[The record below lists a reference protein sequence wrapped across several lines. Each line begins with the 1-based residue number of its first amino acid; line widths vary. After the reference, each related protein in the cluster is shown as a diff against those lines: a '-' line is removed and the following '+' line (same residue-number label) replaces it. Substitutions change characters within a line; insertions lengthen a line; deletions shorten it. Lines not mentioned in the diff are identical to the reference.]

1 MRTHQTAA
9 AEADR
14 ELTDLLGYEAR
25 FYKEGLMDNHRLDP
39 IRLKTTYEEANLLL
53 FEKSVVRPAFTIED
67 DVIDYPC
74 ILMKVDGPADQ
85 LVADLHKWKAD
96 HVKTTLMYGGF
107 HMIDRMPSALS
118 LNTAQEILDGEVQL
132 NALEQ
137 INYTAPVK
145 QKMLIGAYHQVVEWV
160 AEMAIH
166 IEPYQLLAAC
176 LIDNKNVID
185 AFHYVSPV
193 DSPPKCAIVDSQ
205 RQVLNEVAM
214 VRILMMHALGFDVVI
229 ISKQSF
235 ASIENYLP
243 AQFYD
248 RHKVVPSSDV
258 TLTGRETTKKLLLVA
273 VLITVLFIMLKI
285 LNVI

>member
-9 AEADR
+9 SEADR

-53 FEKSVVRPAFTIED
+53 FEKSVVRPAFKIEN

-74 ILMKVDGPADQ
+74 LLMKVDGPADQ
-85 LVADLHKWKAD
+85 LVADLHKWKGD

-107 HMIDRMPSALS
+107 HMIDRMPNAQS
-118 LNTAQEILDGEVQL
+118 LNAAQEVLDGEVQL
-132 NALEQ
+132 NTLEQ
-137 INYTAPVK
+137 LSFTAPVK
-145 QKMLIGAYHQVVEWV
+145 QNMLISAYQQVVEWV
-160 AEMAIH
+160 AEMAIK

-185 AFHYVSPV
+185 AFHYASPV
-193 DSPPKCAIVDSQ
+193 ESPPKCAIVDSQ
-205 RQVLNEVAM
+205 RQVLNEIAM
-214 VRILMMHALGFDVVI
+214 VRLLMMHALGFDVVI

-243 AQFYD
+243 AEFYD
-248 RHKVVPSSDV
+248 HHKVGPTSY
-258 TLTGRETTKKLLLVA
+258 TEPAGRATTKKALMA
-273 VLITVLFIMLKI
+273 AILIAALFVMLKL
-285 LNVI
+285 LNII